1 MRILIL
7 SRSATLYSTTRLV
20 LAARARGH
28 EVDVSDA
35 LQFYLCVKRGRP
47 EIYFRGGP
55 PARYDLVIPA
65 SARRS
70 RATASRWCVTSR

>member
-7 SRSATLYSTTRLV
+7 SRSASLYSTTRLV

-28 EVDVSDA
+28 EVDVADA

-47 EIYFRGGP
+47 EIYFRGGKTP
-55 PARYDLVIPA
+55 RYDVVVPRIGA
-65 SARRS
+65 
-70 RATASRWCVTSR
+70 